1 MFINGL
7 IKRIP
12 ALRPPLNSMSTNS
25 KPTLKALTSY
35 SYSKV
40 LKEHYANIPKVP
52 LYIEGKMVESET
64 DEWIPV
70 HNPATQ
76 EVVSLVPQPTKAE
89 LECAVK
95 SSQEAFKKWRKVS
108 ILTRQKVMFELQRL
122 IREHMDT
129 IAGIITIELGKTK
142 ADARGDVLRGLRKQT
157 WEFIIYN
164 CIVEVVEHACSIT
177 SLQMGEIVE
186 GVSKDMD
193 TYSLR
198 QPLGICAGISPFN
211 FPAMIPLWVKAQFV

>member
-1 MFINGL
+1 MNCL
-7 IKRIP
+7 IKKGLNFFKSS
-12 ALRPPLNSMSTNS
+12 AHTPLNTLNCTNIIRMS
-25 KPTLKALTSY
+25 TLKALTTY
-35 SYSKV
+35 SFAKV
-40 LKEHYANIPKVP
+40 LKEKYANVPKVP
-52 LYIEGKMVESET
+52 LYIDGKMVQSET

-89 LECAVK
+89 LETAVK

-142 ADARGDVLRGLRKQT
+142 ADARGDVLRGLRIKDV
-157 WEFIIYN
+157 IIAVY
-164 CIVEVVEHACSIT
+164 
-177 SLQMGEIVE
+177 
-186 GVSKDMD
+186 
-193 TYSLR
+193 
-198 QPLGICAGISPFN
+198 
-211 FPAMIPLWVKAQFV
+211 